1 MIQSATEHPAITPAR
16 LIPLAART
24 VDRGRPSP
32 AVLPEMIPPPEKIR
46 ETRRK
51 GKRHFSEQLPPPPC
65 STTDPTRSTRPPFWG
80 RGERPSGG
88 CHRDEE
94 PLTAGNAWNSFCHSP
109 HLNGNSRGRPL
120 KWNPDAMEVTVDDY
134 GRIVIPKSIRDR
146 LGVESGSSLDLAV
159 NASEEGGESITLRPK
174 GQEPPLRREGD
185 LLVHTGRLT
194 DEDFDVVDQLR
205 KQHDERARNHAR
217 APE

>member
-1 MIQSATEHPAITPAR
+1 
-16 LIPLAART
+16 
-24 VDRGRPSP
+24 
-32 AVLPEMIPPPEKIR
+32 
-46 ETRRK
+46 
-51 GKRHFSEQLPPPPC
+51 
-65 STTDPTRSTRPPFWG
+65 
-80 RGERPSGG
+80 
-88 CHRDEE
+88 
-94 PLTAGNAWNSFCHSP
+94 
-109 HLNGNSRGRPL
+109 
-120 KWNPDAMEVTVDDY
+120 MEVTVDDY

-205 KQHDERARNHAR
+205 KQYDERARNHAR